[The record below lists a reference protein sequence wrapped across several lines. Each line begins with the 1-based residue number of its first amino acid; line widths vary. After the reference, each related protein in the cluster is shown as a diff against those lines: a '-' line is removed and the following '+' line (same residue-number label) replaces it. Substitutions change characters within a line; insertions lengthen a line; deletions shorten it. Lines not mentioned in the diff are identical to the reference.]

1 MFRTIALILTL
12 TLAVFPGAP
21 AQAGERVK
29 LGYGRLINND
39 SLLASRDRWQ
49 TGSVQSSRIRGL
61 GWSGAVPQAMGEL
74 LEYRFEAALITPQSI
89 RWQRPTDRPFAG
101 ALSFG
106 LHTHFQRRGIEYAL
120 GGDVVF
126 TGPQTGLTGFQTFW
140 HDALGLSTPKPSVT
154 AQQIGNGV
162 HPTAVFEI
170 GQTYQTGNLAMRPF
184 AELRAGA
191 ETLVRSG
198 VDITFGTVGQSEL
211 LVRDRIT
218 GQRYRT
224 IWNDLRGVSL
234 TAGADLAHVTHSV
247 FLPESPG
254 YDIEETRAR
263 LRAGV
268 HWQTRKTSA
277 FFGWTWLSKEFSAQP
292 DGQLVKS
299 IRVKYDF

>member
-1 MFRTIALILTL
+1 MYRWIAVVFA
-12 TLAVFPGAP
+12 LAVWLGAP
-21 AQAGERVK
+21 VLAGERVK
-29 LGYGRLINND
+29 LGYGRLISND

-49 TGSVQSSRIRGL
+49 TGSMQSSRIRGL
-61 GWSGAVPQAMGEL
+61 SWSGAVPQALGEL
-74 LEYRFEAALITPQSI
+74 LEYRFEAALVSPQSI

-101 ALSFG
+101 ALSIG

-126 TGPQTGLTGFQTFW
+126 TGPQTGLTDFQTFW
-140 HDALGLSTPKPSVT
+140 HDALGLATPKPSVT
-154 AQQIGNGV
+154 AQQVGDGIY
-162 HPTAVFEI
+162 PTAVFEI
-170 GQTYQTGNLAMRPF
+170 GQTYRTGKLAMRPF

-198 VDITFGTVGQSEL
+198 VDVTFGTVGQSEL

-224 IWNDLRGVSL
+224 VWNDLRGVSL

-254 YDIEETRAR
+254 YDIEETRGR
-263 LRAGV
+263 VRAGV
-268 HWQTRKTSA
+268 HWQGRKLSA
-277 FFGWTWLSKEFSAQP
+277 FYGWTWLSKEFSTQP
-292 DGQLVKS
+292 EGQLVKS
-299 IRVKYDF
+299 IRIKYDF